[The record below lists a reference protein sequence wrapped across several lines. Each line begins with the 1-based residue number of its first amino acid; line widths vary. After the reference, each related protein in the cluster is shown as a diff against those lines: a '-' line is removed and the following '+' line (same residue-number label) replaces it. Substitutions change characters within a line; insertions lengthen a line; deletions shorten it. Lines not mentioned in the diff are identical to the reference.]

1 MTHAPPRASAAARGS
16 CTSEAL
22 GLRYRVHAHPRRG
35 SVLNAKKEVIAMR
48 TEIVN
53 VIAGL
58 VGAALMAPP
67 AFAADS
73 CGGGCPKLPSNARSV
88 SGEVVPLATFG
99 GNTLTATL
107 AKGKTKR
114 ILHVEGMLTDGGAAV
129 VASRA
134 YALAIS
140 VNGLQM
146 HPSGLGPAEAV
157 EDCGAVRADPDASC
171 TVTGHWWL
179 DMDDPADAALL
190 GVPITVTLAG
200 GDLVGGPAVGK
211 PVDMSLQVRLD
222 KK

>member
-1 MTHAPPRASAAARGS
+1 MTRSIIVMAMAGSLVLFARPS
-16 CTSEAL
+16 FS
-22 GLRYRVHAHPRRG
+22 
-35 SVLNAKKEVIAMR
+35 
-48 TEIVN
+48 
-53 VIAGL
+53 
-58 VGAALMAPP
+58 
-67 AFAADS
+67 ADS

-114 ILHVEGMLTDGGAAV
+114 ILHAEGMLTDGGVAL

-211 PVDMSLQVRLD
+211 PVDMS
-222 KK
+222 